1 MHALELCPLNFMPLS
16 GAGSALTPEVA
27 PQASLDL
34 LPAPAV
40 ESPPA
45 GGGWDRG
52 DGLSAPSGRRQSPT
66 GSRGDLSGRVEP
78 PGFPEPGFQAA
89 RAAVGGGA
97 EPAVGVSGA
106 EPAAGACPRRTLG
119 RPQVN
124 EAYAGC
130 RAPLGAGFS
139 PAARAPGAAFS
150 AGCHSGVGR
159 VAH

>member
-1 MHALELCPLNFMPLS
+1 MPLS

-97 EPAVGVSGA
+97 EPAAGVSG
-106 EPAAGACPRRTLG
+106 G
-119 RPQVN
+119 
-124 EAYAGC
+124 
-130 RAPLGAGFS
+130 GAGGGGVS
-139 PAARAPGAAFS
+139 AADSGKAPS
-150 AGCHSGVGR
+150 
-159 VAH
+159 